1 MVGNLEANE
10 LNVEELYKKH
20 HRQVYALAWSI
31 LKDQDEA
38 LDAVH
43 DAFVKVMR
51 SAERFE
57 GRSTT
62 FSWLYRIVVNVC
74 IDRRRKK
81 RRSCEQALDE
91 VTERRSPAPRS
102 SAFDS
107 AAAFE
112 ANELRS
118 AIEAGIEGLSDQH
131 KAVIVMRELQG
142 MTYEQIAEG
151 IACPKGTVMSRL
163 FHARRKLRRALGNTL
178 ELSPEMAASAA

>member
-1 MVGNLEANE
+1 MVGNHDTNE
-10 LNVEELYKKH
+10 LNVEALYRRH

-74 IDRRRKK
+74 IDKRRKK
-81 RRSCEQALDE
+81 RRSCEQGLDE
-91 VTERRSPAPRS
+91 ATERRSPAPRS
-102 SAFDS
+102 SAFEPS
-107 AAAFE
+107 AAFE
-112 ANELRS
+112 ASELRT
-118 AIEAGIEGLSDQH
+118 ALDNGINGLSEQH
-131 KAVIVMRELQG
+131 RKVIVMRELQG

-151 IACPKGTVMSRL
+151 IDCPKGTVMSRL
-163 FHARRKLRRALGNTL
+163 FHARRKLRRALGDTL
-178 ELSPEMAASAA
+178 ELSPDLAASAA

>member
-1 MVGNLEANE
+1 MVGNSDSNE
-10 LNVEELYKKH
+10 LNVEALYQRH

-81 RRSCEQALDE
+81 YRSCEQALDE
-91 VTERRSPAPRS
+91 AIERRSPAPQS
-102 SAFDS
+102 SAFC
-107 AAAFE
+107 AGAAFE

-118 AIEAGIEGLSDQH
+118 ALDAGIQGLSEQH
-131 KAVIVMRELQG
+131 RKVLVMRELQG
-142 MTYEQIAEG
+142 LSYEQIAEG
-151 IACPKGTVMSRL
+151 IECPKGTVMSRL
-163 FHARRKLRRALGNTL
+163 FHARRKLRRALGDAL
-178 ELSPEMAASAA
+178 ELPAELAPSAA